1 MRAMRAPLVIALATS
16 LTACAVVRKPAP
28 QAVPKVPARTATG
41 EEQPIEAADL
51 VGRWVFAPGDSNVPD
66 PEPTSGGSGT
76 NPEEAKEAKAAE
88 SPAVTSPAGSVLIL
102 AEGGVMLAREAS
114 FVRRGTWKLEAE
126 TLRIVVEPPP
136 RRIEMGLVPEIA
148 GDLLTLEGADDL
160 VLVYHR
166 DHFIPPRPAP

>member
-1 MRAMRAPLVIALATS
+1 MRSMRASLVFALTMT
-16 LTACAVVRKPAP
+16 LPACGVVRKPAP
-28 QAVPKVPARTATG
+28 QAIPKVPARTATG

-51 VGRWVFAPGDSNVPD
+51 VGRWVFAPGDSTVPD
-66 PEPTSGGSGT
+66 PEPTIGKSGA
-76 NPEEAKEAKAAE
+76 NPEEAKEADATE
-88 SPAVTSPAGSVLIL
+88 NPAVTSPAGSVLIL

-114 FVRRGTWKLEAE
+114 FVRRGTWKFEE
-126 TLRIVVEPPP
+126 GTLRIVVEPPP

-148 GDLLTLEGADDL
+148 GDLLTLEGADEL